1 MQDIHRKNAKKLTV
15 NPPDMSNKSNLEDFQ
30 LILYEATND
39 KCNFFEINM
48 PANDKRQITDQERG
62 QIHHLPVHH
71 EC

>member
-39 KCNFFEINM
+39 KCNFFSINM
-48 PANDKRQITDQERG
+48 VCLHMTNDK
-62 QIHHLPVHH
+62 
-71 EC
+71 